1 MIRNLVLSL
10 LLALSSGCA
19 TNDTR
24 REVDLSELGVQ
35 FVFVRGGGQP
45 SPERV
50 CVTVTNP
57 GPRSGT
63 FRLPSPFVA
72 EDTEGFA
79 PFPPY
84 LALQVR
90 EPKTGR
96 EEGFVLTS
104 LRKPAG
110 PGELV
115 YLKAGQVK
123 SVEYPLMLFYPWGPC
138 SPRAGN
144 FRECFKPGD
153 SELEVRAEVFV
164 VEKGGPRSILSN
176 AQTLRCSIPEWLFK
190 GTFKDNG
197 TASKPDG
204 NPGSGSKPEPMP
216 GVTNDSER

>member
-1 MIRNLVLSL
+1 MKTNLVLSL

-19 TNDTR
+19 NNDTR
-24 REVDLSELGVQ
+24 RELDLSELGVQ
-35 FVFVRGGGQP
+35 FDFVRAGGQP
-45 SPERV
+45 SSDRV
-50 CVTVTNP
+50 SVTVTNP

-123 SVEYPLMLFYPWGPC
+123 NVEYPLMLFYPWGPC

-144 FRECFKPGD
+144 FKECFKPGE

-164 VEKGGPRSILSN
+164 LEKSGSRKILSSP
-176 AQTLRCSIPEWLFK
+176 QTLRCSFPEWLFK
-190 GTFKDNG
+190 
-197 TASKPDG
+197 ASANSAG
-204 NPGSGSKPEPMP
+204 VPGKPEGNRGGDAKPEREP
-216 GVTNDSER
+216 GKTGDSRP